1 MFDSFKD
8 SVIFMWEDIS
18 KWILAHHSSIGA
30 YFGKFILAI
39 VIYFVISEYVKK
51 YTDKTK
57 EKLTDQVKQGHRGKY
72 NKKVGKSFLGSFILI
87 LLRLLIDGIV
97 VCVLIRQL
105 KLLEVESLGLI
116 VISFGVVILLML
128 QKFLGR
134 HIQKLVRKLVALAK
148 GEDVTVLNQKEVQ
161 LPNIDKYSTSGKFLD
176 FLMKFC
182 GNAIALM
189 VAILLVFFGYRVVDK
204 IMYSSGAEISSMA
217 ALPDFTIAAE
227 TGTTFVENN
236 EAIKDI
242 PIFTKGNVE
251 VKSNGNMNII
261 YLDGYKVGVNIYTRR
276 YKLFGVSTD
285 QAIATASKKL
295 TYKYESMENLVEGM
309 YENDQNMQIYYN
321 KKENDC
327 LIIKSSG
334 KNERVLSVTY
344 YQDFS
349 KACRDLDLD

>member
-72 NKKVGKSFLGSFILI
+72 NKNVGKSFLGSFILI

-105 KLLEVESLGLI
+105 KLIEVESLGLI

-227 TGTTFVENN
+227 TGTTFVE
-236 EAIKDI
+236 
-242 PIFTKGNVE
+242 

-261 YLDGYKVGVNIYTRR
+261 YLDGYKIGVNIFTRR